1 MIDVSHT
8 EIPKRLDRIVKILAD
23 EQSNIEKDI
32 NRKTTRATFSFKPGP
47 SPPPHTPPHSVH
59 GVFPEE

>member
-32 NRKTTRATFSFKPGP
+32 NRKTTRATLSVQTGTFTS
-47 SPPPHTPPHSVH
+47 PPHSTS
-59 GVFPEE
+59 

>member
-32 NRKTTRATFSFKPGP
+32 NRKTTRATLRSNRDLHL
-47 SPPPHTPPHSVH
+47 PHTLPHSVH